1 MKVRSATPTAT
12 LSNSYT
18 KHDMMNPKT
27 LRIVF
32 MGTPEFAVPSL
43 RRLVA
48 EGYNVVGAVTVP
60 DKPAGRGRHLRE
72 SDVKLAARELGVP
85 VLQPEKF
92 RDPAFL
98 DALQALQPD
107 LGIVIAF
114 KMLPE
119 VVWAMPRLGTFN
131 LHASLLPEYRGA
143 APINWAIINGERET
157 GITTFLLNHEI
168 DKGAILA
175 QERVAIAPEDNVGTL
190 YERLMLLGAELVT
203 ATVDRIAAGDCTP
216 AEQMHFDESRL
227 HPAPKI
233 FKEDCRIDWRQ
244 PGERIVNLVRGLSPY
259 PAAWT
264 PIFKKGEPSDTAK
277 IFAVHFE
284 PGGVV
289 QRPGTVETDKRTYLA
304 VACADG
310 RIVVDELQIAG
321 KRRMSA
327 RDLLPG
333 MRDLSD
339 YSFGEEAAEA

>member
-1 MKVRSATPTAT
+1 
-12 LSNSYT
+12 
-18 KHDMMNPKT
+18 MNPKT

-60 DKPAGRGRHLRE
+60 DKPAGRGLRMRE
-72 SDVKLAARELGVP
+72 SEVKTAARELGLP

-98 DALQALQPD
+98 EALRALQPD

-131 LHASLLPEYRGA
+131 LHASLLPQYRGA

-157 GITTFLLNHEI
+157 GVTTFLLNREI

-175 QERVAIAPEDNVGTL
+175 QERVAIAPQDTAGTL
-190 YERLMLLGAELVT
+190 YDRLMERGAELVA
-203 ATVDRIAAGDCTP
+203 ATVDRIAAGDLVP
-216 AEQMHFDESRL
+216 VEQQHADESRL

-233 FKEDCRIDWRQ
+233 FKEDCRIDWSQ
-244 PGERIVNLVRGLSPY
+244 SGARIVDFVRGLSPY

-264 PIFKKGEPSDTAK
+264 PLYKEGRECGSAK
-277 IFAVHFE
+277 LFAVRFE
-284 PGGVV
+284 AGGAA
-289 QRPGTVETDKRTYLA
+289 QRPGTVDTDNRTYLT

-310 RIVVDELQIAG
+310 RIAIDELQLAG
-321 KRRMSA
+321 KRRMST
-327 RDLLPG
+327 RDLLLG
-333 MRDLSD
+333 LRDPADSACAD
-339 YSFGEEAAEA
+339 GEAQA

>member
-1 MKVRSATPTAT
+1 MT
-12 LSNSYT
+12 
-18 KHDMMNPKT
+18 MNPKT

-72 SDVKLAARELGVP
+72 SEVKIAARELGIP
-85 VLQPEKF
+85 LLQPEKF
-92 RDPAFL
+92 RDPVFL
-98 DALQALQPD
+98 EALQALQPD

-157 GITTFLLNHEI
+157 GVTTFLLNHEI

-175 QERVAIAPEDNVGTL
+175 QERVAIAPDDNVGSL

-216 AEQMHFDESRL
+216 VEQMHFDESRL

-244 PGERIVNLVRGLSPY
+244 EGRRIVDLVRGLSPY

-264 PIFKKGEPSDTAK
+264 PLFKAGRESGTAK

-284 PGGVV
+284 PGGSA
-289 QRPGTVETDKRTYLA
+289 QRPGAIETDDRTYLA

-310 RIVVDELQIAG
+310 RIIVDELQIAG
-321 KRRMSA
+321 KRRMSTH
-327 RDLLPG
+327 DLLLG
-333 MRDLSD
+333 MRDLAAYTFEAPS
-339 YSFGEEAAEA
+339 EEA

>member
-1 MKVRSATPTAT
+1 MRE
-12 LSNSYT
+12 
-18 KHDMMNPKT
+18 
-27 LRIVF
+27 LRIVY
-32 MGTPEFAVPSL
+32 MGTPDFAVYPL
-43 RRLVA
+43 QKLLEAGHKVVA
-48 EGYNVVGAVTVP
+48 VVTNP
-60 DKPAGRGRHLRE
+60 DKPAGRGQKIQE
-72 SDVKLAARELGVP
+72 SPVKKFAMEKRIP
-85 VLQPEKF
+85 VLQPERF
-92 RDPAFL
+92 RDERFLEELRAFQA
-98 DALQALQPD
+98 DLQL
-107 LGIVIAF
+107 VVAF

-119 VVWAMPRLGTFN
+119 VVWNMPPLGTVN
-131 LHASLLPEYRGA
+131 LHASLLPDYRGA

-259 PAAWT
+259 PTAWT